1 MNNDNDQHICKDE
14 VNILHLSDLHYGIEN
29 DPGYN
34 GKRSTFRQKE
44 VFIKLIKTLADN
56 ICVPESWKPDIVVI
70 SGDIGWRGSKDDYDL
85 FQNEFL
91 TPLTKTL
98 AIDKQK
104 VITCPGNH
112 DIVRAEAEGFERPY
126 KDQRALEVKPISRES
141 IGTRRVK
148 HFENYVNS
156 MCEGDPQK
164 MCQSITFEE
173 WPWVRFLI
181 MNSAWDCR
189 DNTDE
194 GKLRVGLKLLEE
206 IAGPENEDEVIVS
219 IFHHPHNEV
228 SDYNFENEKRT
239 KRNWLHITER
249 EPEHLDGTCFLNFLE
264 QRSDFVLNGHI
275 HQETKPQHSKEAKA
289 IQLISGA
296 AYSNDTTRYHCRI
309 LKLRQ
314 HNPAQYMDLRCTL
327 GGGDHFWE
335 VTSPKSFQIFGY
347 YQTNSERK
355 AEKKEQTIL
364 KINEATAA
372 TLEKNY
378 SLTLSLLQELLQLVA
393 EESNIENRLENRT
406 RREENETTFE
416 HGASIENI
424 RKGPLK
430 P

>member
-44 VFIKLIKTLADN
+44 VFKKLIKTFANNDS
-56 ICVPESWKPDIVVI
+56 VPESWKPDIVVI
-70 SGDIGWRGSKDDYDL
+70 SGDIGWKGSKDDYEL

-91 TPLTKTL
+91 TPLTNTL

-112 DIVRAEAEGFERPY
+112 DIIRTEAEGFERPY

-206 IAGPENEDEVIVS
+206 IAGPEDEDEVVVS

-228 SDYNFENEKRT
+228 NDYNFENEKRT

-309 LKLRQ
+309 LKLQQ

-327 GGGDHFWE
+327 GGGDSHWE
-335 VTSPKSFQIFGY
+335 VTAPKNFKVFGY
-347 YQTNSERK
+347 YQLNT
-355 AEKKEQTIL
+355 EKKEEQKEKIL
-364 KINEATAA
+364 AMVDEAKQANQEKDNLGVMNALQKIA
-372 TLEKNY
+372 K
-378 SLTLSLLQELLQLVA
+378 LL
-393 EESNIENRLENRT
+393 IENTKKENRYEQHELT
-406 RREENETTFE
+406 ESKENPTETKNSHE
-416 HGASIENI
+416 PM
-424 RKGPLK
+424 KGYIK
-430 P
+430 Q